1 MVVQSGEELA
11 RAPLPLAPRASHVL
25 SQTAVEPAPFAGTA
39 KLTTSEMHAEPDKGC
54 TAWERARSFISCRS
68 HAPAHNGTLQVTP
81 KFVNQDR
88 LNSVARTF
96 TRLSVR
102 FSSNGRLFGAPAAP
116 APAGASWHDGTT
128 ARASFPRS
136 LAPGR
141 VRGGVGPGGAG
152 SRGAPPSSAHLPSCP
167 WRRIAWRRT
176 PAAAES
182 AATGRRCI
190 GAPGDDVACLSA
202 TGLAW
207 ALRTGPTGP
216 VWTGDGLI
224 STVAPIGSE
233 SNATSARLGELVVRA
248 TCGPRPVEPRSPALG
263 PPGAVGPVGPGPG
276 LRRL

>member
-1 MVVQSGEELA
+1 M
-11 RAPLPLAPRASHVL
+11 
-25 SQTAVEPAPFAGTA
+25 
-39 KLTTSEMHAEPDKGC
+39 
-54 TAWERARSFISCRS
+54 
-68 HAPAHNGTLQVTP
+68 TP

-88 LNSVARTF
+88 LNSVRERSHDSACAFRQTVVYLARLQH
-96 TRLSVR
+96 RR
-102 FSSNGRLFGAPAAP
+102 PGRVL
-116 APAGASWHDGTT
+116 
-128 ARASFPRS
+128 ARWDHRPCLVPRS

-190 GAPGDDVACLSA
+190 GAPGDDVASLSA